1 MKKKTINSPHRWLP
15 YVPSRVRGFF
25 FTSKKV
31 KSVLRLF
38 GNINRKEFQSLC
50 FERWSSVRAKSIS
63 LGKSVMLLWA
73 SAVSNRHSSIPP
85 SPSKKYILIFITY
98 SYAFI
103 RFSRIFFSLI
113 NQRLN
118 QDDSTG
124 GPTLASLIFR
134 DISEYFII
142 SFPH

>member
-1 MKKKTINSPHRWLP
+1 
-15 YVPSRVRGFF
+15 
-25 FTSKKV
+25 
-31 KSVLRLF
+31 
-38 GNINRKEFQSLC
+38 
-50 FERWSSVRAKSIS
+50 
-63 LGKSVMLLWA
+63 MLLWA
-73 SAVSNRHSSIPP
+73 SAVSNRHSSIIPP

-124 GPTLASLIFR
+124 GPTLTSLIFR
-134 DISEYFII
+134 GISEYFII
-142 SFPH
+142 SFPHKEEVNIESNILSWQKNFRKLDYHVIILILGRGLLLNLWMSMSELVSVKDYKLVCNSGENI